1 MSLEH
6 KLKDNIKELLKNYE
20 NKEGVNLSQKD
31 AKDISHIREMMQQNI
46 TLIDFRILLM
56 EYVSKHMSQNIFA
69 FLQIFNDLKY
79 SLKSLLAKQEYS
91 LINCYNSTKQNCI
104 SLTVNSSGQNSN
116 DDHIKS
122 TSDNIYVNRLFTL
135 ENEVKAIKEHNLF
148 YKTKNEQLE
157 QTLNKMNE
165 DYIKFKDEIEHFKT
179 RALKAEAQVE
189 RLSLC
194 ILQKDEEISN
204 LKLEISQL
212 KKNSNANARSSKP
225 SC

>member
-6 KLKDNIKELLKNYE
+6 KLKESIEELLKSYE

-31 AKDISHIREMMQQNI
+31 AKDISHIRAMMQQNL

-56 EYVSKHMSQNIFA
+56 EYISKNMTQNIFA
-69 FLQIFNDLKY
+69 FLHLFNDLKY

-91 LINCYNSTKQNCI
+91 LINCFNSTKQNCI
-104 SLTVNSSGQNSN
+104 GLSNGSTNQNSN
-116 DDHIKS
+116 YSNKK
-122 TSDNIYVNRLFTL
+122 DNLDSLHESRLLVL
-135 ENEVKAIKEHNLF
+135 ENEVTAIKEHNLY

-157 QTLNKMNE
+157 QTLIKINE
-165 DYIKFKDEIEHFKT
+165 DYIKFKEEIEQFKT

-212 KKNSNANARSSKP
+212 KKNNNVNIRSSKP
-225 SC
+225 